1 MKLRL
6 LPLTVLAGAGCSTP
20 HAPVHDSSPSPR
32 GIHEDQLRAHIAE
45 LSSDRYE
52 GRGPGTPGE
61 QLTVDYLRG
70 RFEALGLEPGNP
82 DGSWVQEVPMVAIRS
97 TPTLSFVHGEERIAL
112 AAPAECV
119 VFSRRIAPQGQTALD
134 VDVKADEVLFVGYGI
149 EAPQYHWNDYKDVD
163 VRGKL
168 LIMLVNDPPVPDPRD
183 PTALDEN
190 VFGGKAMT
198 LYGRWTYKYEI
209 AAKKKAA
216 GVLLVHEDAAAGY
229 PFGVVQASWGREN
242 FDLAEPTDPANPRR
256 AAAEG
261 WIRNDKAKELFK
273 AAGLD
278 FEQLKAAA
286 AKREFQPVAL
296 KDFKAELHVHN
307 EQREVRSRN
316 VIARLPGR
324 DPARRGEYLV
334 YSAHWDHLGMDP
346 ALPEQDKIYHGA
358 VDNASGVAGLL
369 EIAALFADPKSS
381 ASPRSI
387 LFLAT
392 TAEEKGLL
400 GARWYVEH
408 PLYPLEQTLCNI
420 NIDGLNPFGRTR
432 DLVSI
437 GLGQTN
443 LDATL
448 EELVQRKGRVLRGD
462 SEPEKGYYYRSDHYE
477 FASHGVPA
485 VYADSGEELIGA
497 PAGEGRRRR
506 EEYTRLRY
514 HKPAD
519 RLDEDWNL
527 EGAAEDLELLYE
539 LGREVSRSES
549 WPAWRPSSEFRPL
562 RAPRAPAQTAQK

>member
-6 LPLTVLAGAGCSTP
+6 LPLTVLAGAGCATLHDP
-20 HAPVHDSSPSPR
+20 AHHDSPSAR
-32 GIHEDQLRAHIAE
+32 GIREEELRAHIAE

-70 RFEALGLEPGNP
+70 RFEALGLQPGNP
-82 DGSWVQEVPMVAIRS
+82 DGSWVQEVPLVGIRS
-97 TPTLSFVHGEERIAL
+97 TPSVAFVHGEERIAL
-112 AAPAECV
+112 ACPAECV
-119 VFSRRIAPQGQTALD
+119 AFSRRLAPQGQSALD
-134 VDVKADEVLFVGYGI
+134 VDVKVDEVLFVGYGI
-149 EAPQYHWNDYKDVD
+149 EAPQYKWDDYKDVD

-168 LIMLVNDPPVPDPRD
+168 LVMLVNDPPVPDPRD
-183 PTALDEN
+183 PAALDEN

-209 AAKKKAA
+209 AAKKQAA
-216 GVLLVHEDAAAGY
+216 GVLLVHEDGPAGY

-242 FDLAEPTDPANPRR
+242 FELAEPSDPGSPRR
-256 AAAEG
+256 AAVEG

-278 FEQLKAAA
+278 LEQLKAAA
-286 AKREFQPVAL
+286 AKRDFRPVPL

-307 EQREVRSRN
+307 EQHELRSRN

-324 DPARRGEYLV
+324 DPARRGECIV
-334 YSAHWDHLGMDP
+334 YTAHWDHLGTDP
-346 ALPEQDKIYHGA
+346 TLPEEDKIYHGA

-381 ASPRSI
+381 PPPRSI

-437 GLGQTN
+437 GLGQTS

-448 EELVQRKGRVLRGD
+448 EELVLRKGRVLRGD

-497 PAGEGRRRR
+497 PYGEGRRRR
-506 EEYTRLRY
+506 EEYTRMRY

-519 RLDEDWNL
+519 RLDEEWNL
-527 EGAAEDLELLYE
+527 EGAAEDVELLYE
-539 LGREVSRSES
+539 LGREVARSDS

-562 RAPRAPAQTAQK
+562 RAPRPDAPTAPK